1 MNVLVLNLTR
11 LGDLL
16 QSQPAIADLRAA
28 GHRVGLVCLDNFAGA
43 AGLMNGLD
51 AVFPLPGA
59 RLLARLDRDWRE
71 AVLEHRRLLD
81 AVRADFPPD
90 AVINLTPSEPARLLA
105 LALAGETGLV
115 RGFAMDAEG
124 FNADTSLWAAFLQ
137 LAAKSRGASPFNIVD
152 IFRRMAAQDLGA
164 PSAANAIG
172 AVGAPGGLGLR
183 GPSRLERAHARERL
197 LTLAPPPRR
206 GYVALQLGASADAR
220 RWPVAHFAQVARGL
234 AETGHTAVLLGA
246 ESERP
251 LAERF
256 KAAAGVPV
264 ADLVG
269 GTTLPELAAAL
280 CACSQLITND
290 TGTMHLAA
298 GLGVPCLAIFLA
310 TAQPWDTGPYL
321 PGCLCLE
328 PDLPCHPCG
337 FGAACPSGNICRGV
351 INPDGVLALS
361 LLLLN
366 GGELGRVCAPGAR
379 VWRTGIGAD
388 GLMDLVSLSGHDDE
402 ERTRFIRLQR
412 RLYLPY
418 LDGAALEPVEHPA
431 DMKGM
436 TGVTGGVARP
446 LAKALG
452 EALDLLTLL
461 SRQGELLARDPLPA
475 MKTKFLATWQ
485 RIRSALEST
494 EQLSL
499 LAALWVFQAERPG
512 LDLTGILALAARF
525 AALLERIRADI
536 VAQNDVGTEF
546 A

>member
-59 RLLARLDRDWRE
+59 RLLARLDRDWR
-71 AVLEHRRLLD
+71 AALVEHRRLLD

-105 LALAGETGLV
+105 LALAGEAGLV
-115 RGFAMDAEG
+115 RGFALDAEG

-152 IFRRMAAQDLGA
+152 IFRRIAAQDLAVPGVT
-164 PSAANAIG
+164 N
-172 AVGAPGGLGLR
+172 AVGASGGFGLR

-197 LTLAPPPRR
+197 LTLAPAPRR
-206 GYVALQLGASADAR
+206 GHVALQLGASADVR
-220 RWPVAHFAQVARGL
+220 RWPVAHFAHVARGL
-234 AETGHTAVLLGA
+234 AEIGYTAVLVGD

-251 LAERF
+251 LAERL

-337 FGAACPSGNICRGV
+337 FGSACPSGNICRSG
-351 INPDGVLALS
+351 IHPDGVLALS
-361 LLLLN
+361 LLMLN
-366 GGELGRVCAPGAR
+366 GGDIGRVCAPGAR
-379 VWRTGIGAD
+379 VWRTRIGAD
-388 GLMDLVSLSGHDDE
+388 GLMDLGSLSGHDGDD
-402 ERTRFIRLQR
+402 RTRLIRLQR
-412 RLYLPY
+412 WRYLPY
-418 LDGAALEPVEHPA
+418 LDGADLEHAEHPA
-431 DMKGM
+431 DMTGM
-436 TGVTGGVARP
+436 TDGAARP

-485 RIRSALEST
+485 RIRSALESN

-525 AALLERIRADI
+525 AALLERIRIDI
-536 VAQNDVGTEF
+536 VAQEDVGTEF